1 MENVW
6 KRRRQVSKNAP
17 STPIIMSRSHL
28 KYHLNKYKYAR
39 MYYTILYKK
48 IKRITKNHPPH
59 LPIKNYKFKS
69 PLKAPIYIYQE
80 KKHTISVCLCLSL
93 SLTVSLSLSL
103 SKIRWHHN
111 CIEQFLQSISI
122 PPLNELLFNTLLMFL
137 N

>member
-1 MENVW
+1 MWKLPLCKMENVW

-80 KKHTISVCLCLSL
+80 KTYNICLPLSL
-93 SLTVSLSLSL
+93 SLWLSHSLSVSLNNKMTPQLYRTIL
-103 SKIRWHHN
+103 TKY
-111 CIEQFLQSISI
+111 FY
-122 PPLNELLFNTLLMFL
+122 PPSERITV
-137 N
+137 